1 MRSPTASTAC
11 RRIAARDCAGQAT
24 VEFALVTVAFLSVV
38 LGMGALW
45 RSVSAGAFVEHALS
59 CASHCVTGSLPGAL
73 ADTVLLLSV
82 QPGMV
87 LYDRMVMR
95 AAASDACRLAAAKT
109 DAVGDSSQAVEAF
122 VRHRLGAIPPVSCFH
137 VHDGGCS
144 WEVSVQ
150 GDERSERVSVEVVGK
165 VKPLPF
171 LDAGAVLLSM
181 TDGDGLLTVKAR
193 CERATQP
200 EWVAGS
206 PQGLDPE
213 AWIGAWL

>member
-1 MRSPTASTAC
+1 MGVLRAGE
-11 RRIAARDCAGQAT
+11 RGQAT
-24 VEFALVTVAFLSVV
+24 VEAAFLIPV
-38 LGMGALW
+38 L
-45 RSVSAGAFVEHALS
+45 F
-59 CASHCVTGSLPGAL
+59 
-73 ADTVLLLSV
+73 TVLLLSV

-87 LYDRMVMR
+87 LYDRMVMQ
-95 AAASDACRLAAAKT
+95 AAASDACRLAAVKT

-122 VRHRLGAIPPVSCFH
+122 VRHRLGAIPPVPCFH
-137 VHDGGCS
+137 VHEGGCS
-144 WEVSVQ
+144 WKVSVQ
-150 GDERSERVSVEVVGK
+150 GDERSEKVSVEVVGK

-171 LDAGAVLLSM
+171 LDAGAVLFGM